1 MIKYHN
7 DNSANRVAEVPA
19 GFVKIG
25 TPDDI
30 LDIIGEVGLKDCSR
44 VIIHSESFSREFFN
58 LASGVAGE
66 ILQKFSNYRMRL
78 AIVGDFSNLKSNS
91 WKDFIRESNR
101 GRSIT
106 FAGTVQDAL
115 TVLTDN

>member
-7 DNSANRVAEVPA
+7 ENSPDTIAEVQP

-25 TPDDI
+25 STDDI
-30 LDIIGEVGLKDCSR
+30 LDIIGEVGLKECSR
-44 VIIHSESFSREFFN
+44 VIIHSESFSSEFFN
-58 LASGVAGE
+58 LGSGVAGE

-78 AIVGDFSNLKSNS
+78 AIVGDFSSLKSNS

-101 GRSIT
+101 GRRVNFT
-106 FAGTVQDAL
+106 GTVEEAL
-115 TVLTDN
+115 ALLKGK

>member
-7 DNSANRVAEVPA
+7 DNSANAVAEVPA

-25 TPDDI
+25 STDDI
-30 LDIIGEVGLKDCSR
+30 IDIIGEVGLKDCSR
-44 VIIHSESFSREFFN
+44 VIIHSESFSSEFYN
-58 LASGVAGE
+58 LGSGVAGE

-78 AIVGDFSNLKSNS
+78 AIVGDFSSLKSNS

-101 GRSIT
+101 GRTVT

-115 TVLTDN
+115 SLLTDK